1 MKMQTKDNIID
12 SNIESKT
19 FGIAVNAEMFKTIS
33 ARLYTD
39 PIMAI
44 VRELVANAID
54 ANKAKGVDTPVRV
67 HLPSVLEPYF
77 SVEDDGIG
85 MDEETVMELYT
96 VYGNSNKRDTNDL
109 IGGLGLGSKTP
120 FSYTDQ
126 FTIES
131 GDGKVR
137 KSYVAFLDKG
147 IPNISKPFS
156 SVEDEKSGT
165 KITISVEEGDFNA
178 FLKKSIEVFLFT
190 ETMPEITHRKDDFF
204 NWHSSCGSEEV
215 YLEAREALKQD
226 LFIRN
231 SFLSSVFG
239 SSDSIFVVMGGI
251 KYKLDTRQVF
261 GDDDKYYAVVRYLRD
276 CIRSAIVFHLPIGSV
291 SIQASRE
298 ELYYDNETIETLR
311 TVVLTK
317 IAEYVKSILM

>member
-54 ANKAKGVDTPVRV
+54 ANNAKGVNTPVRV
-67 HLPSVLEPYF
+67 HFPSVLEPYF
-77 SVEDDGIG
+77 SVEDDGVG
-85 MDEETVMELYT
+85 MDEETIMELYT

-165 KITISVEEGDFNA
+165 KITLSVEEGDFNA
-178 FLKKSIEVFLFT
+178 FLKKGIEVFLFT
-190 ETMPEITHRKDDFF
+190 AEMPEIIHRKDDFF
-204 NWHSSCGSEEV
+204 NWHSSCGSEEA

-226 LFIRN
+226 LLIRN
-231 SFLSSVFG
+231 SFLSSVYG

-251 KYKLDTRQVF
+251 KYKLDTKQVF

>member
-1 MKMQTKDNIID
+1 MKMQVQENIID
-12 SNIESKT
+12 SNIESKA

-54 ANKAKGVDTPVRV
+54 ANNAKGVKTRVRV
-67 HLPSVLEPYF
+67 HFPSVLEPYF
-77 SVEDDGIG
+77 SVEDDGVG
-85 MDEETVMELYT
+85 MDEETIMELYT
-96 VYGNSNKRDTNDL
+96 VYGNSNKRDTNDQ

-131 GDGKVR
+131 GNGKVR

-147 IPNISKPFS
+147 IPNISKSFS
-156 SVEDEKSGT
+156 EVEDEKSGT
-165 KITISVEEGDFNA
+165 KITLSVEESDFNT
-178 FLKKSIEVFLFT
+178 FLKKGIEVFLFT
-190 ETMPEITHRKDDFF
+190 AEMPEIIHRKDDFF
-204 NWHSSCGSEEV
+204 NYYSSCGSEEK
-215 YLEAREALKQD
+215 YIEAREALKQD

-231 SFLSSVFG
+231 NLVYSVFG
-239 SSDSIFVVMGGI
+239 SSDSIFIVMGGI
-251 KYKLDTRQVF
+251 KYKLDTKQVF
-261 GDDDKYYAVVRYLRD
+261 GDDEKYYAVVRYLKD
-276 CIRSAIVFHLPIGSV
+276 SVHSAIVFHMPIGSV

-298 ELYYDNETIETLR
+298 ELYYDSETIETLR
-311 TVVLTK
+311 NTVLTK
-317 IAEYVKSILM
+317 IADYVKSILM